1 MTHTKYYFENALIAT
16 TGILI
21 IFFGFL
27 VAQAVNNGGSEGVI
41 EPVSSSYETQ
51 SVQSFSDPSEES
63 PVELETSSQQ
73 VISSDVLVNKK
84 NPLPFGYEP
93 TNLRSVNLPRAS
105 EVLLQTQAA
114 DGLEELFKAAALAGI
129 NLKVISAYRSYNDQA
144 TLFNNYT
151 AQYGASEAET
161 FSARPGYSE
170 HQTGLAVD
178 VGSSTSVCDL
188 DECFGETIEGD
199 WIAKNAHLFGY
210 IVRYRK
216 SDIAITG
223 YQYEPWH
230 LRYLGNPLASNVYAS
245 GQSYEE
251 YTGSTGGD
259 YE

>member
-27 VAQAVNNGGSEGVI
+27 VLRVVNNGGSNSFA
-41 EPVSSSYETQ
+41 EPASSSFYEKTPEKPPTN
-51 SVQSFSDPSEES
+51 SPEVSTREVNSSE
-63 PVELETSSQQ
+63 
-73 VISSDVLVNKK
+73 VLVNKK
-84 NPLPFGYEP
+84 NPLPAGYEP
-93 TNLRSVNLPRAS
+93 ANLRSVNVPKGS
-105 EVLLQTQAA
+105 EALLQSQAA
-114 DGLEELFKAAALAGI
+114 DALEELFRAATLTGV
-129 NLKVISAYRSYNDQA
+129 NLKIISAYRSYGDQA
-144 TLFNNYT
+144 AVFNDYVT
-151 AQYGASEAET
+151 KYGTEEAET

-178 VGSSTSVCDL
+178 VGSIAATCELEV
-188 DECFGETIEGD
+188 CFGETIEGD
-199 WIAKNAHLFGY
+199 WIAKNAHLFGF

-216 SDIAITG
+216 SDSVITG

-230 LRYLGNPLASNVYAS
+230 LRYLGNPLASNVNAS

-251 YTGSTGGD
+251 YTGNQGGD